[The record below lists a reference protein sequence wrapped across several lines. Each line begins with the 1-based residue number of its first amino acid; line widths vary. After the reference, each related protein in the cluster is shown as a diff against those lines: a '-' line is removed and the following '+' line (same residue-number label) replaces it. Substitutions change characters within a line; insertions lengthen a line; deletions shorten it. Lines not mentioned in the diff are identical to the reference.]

1 MAHTGPDPPSG
12 ISGAWQVARTV
23 TRSDGIRGLYK
34 GFGTVIAGMIPGRML
49 YMTGLESAKA
59 GSSAVLNK
67 FNLSDTATA
76 GAANFVAGAFGSLS
90 SQLVVVPID
99 VISQRLMI
107 QDNPRNPNLI
117 KSSASSSSSS
127 SSSMKLNGF
136 QMAKGIIS
144 KEGVGGLYRGFG
156 ASIATFVPSS
166 ALWWA
171 SYGAWQSILWHQV
184 DRWQNN
190 GTYTDNYINDNS
202 RNSRSIDNSLTDTM
216 SMMKMNQN
224 KKNDSKDGVDN
235 SNHQQQYRSDC
246 QLLMVQIAAGI
257 LTGCT
262 TGAITTPLDTI
273 KVRMQTMRTK
283 KGGGEGSGRGRGV
296 VTFRSVASELLKE
309 QGVPAFF
316 RGAFPRMTSMSVWG
330 TAMVSAYEFLKRLC
344 QK

>member
-1 MAHTGPDPPSG
+1 
-12 ISGAWQVARTV
+12 
-23 TRSDGIRGLYK
+23 
-34 GFGTVIAGMIPGRML
+34 MIPGRML

-59 GSSAVLNK
+59 GSSAILHK
-67 FNLSDTATA
+67 FNLSDTTTA
-76 GAANFVAGAFGSLS
+76 GAANFIAGAVGSLS
-90 SQLVVVPID
+90 SQLVVVPVD

-107 QDNPRNPNLI
+107 QDTPRNP
-117 KSSASSSSSS
+117 KSISPSYS
-127 SSSMKLNGF
+127 SSSMKLNGI

-171 SYGAWQSILWHQV
+171 SYGAWQSVLWHQV
-184 DRWQNN
+184 DRWQYTGPGPGPGNN
-190 GTYTDNYINDNS
+190 DGSDVDVDRSLND
-202 RNSRSIDNSLTDTM
+202 IGM
-216 SMMKMNQN
+216 PKMNQN
-224 KKNDSKDGVDN
+224 NCSSGREDVDDRRN
-235 SNHQQQYRSDC
+235 YQQKQYRSDG
-246 QLLMVQIAAGI
+246 QLLMVQVAAGI

-273 KVRMQTMRTK
+273 KVRMQTMRSI
-283 KGGGEGSGRGRGV
+283 KGGGEGSGGGRVV

-316 RGAFPRMTSMSVWG
+316 RGAFPRMMSMSVWG

>member
-1 MAHTGPDPPSG
+1 
-12 ISGAWQVARTV
+12 
-23 TRSDGIRGLYK
+23 
-34 GFGTVIAGMIPGRML
+34 MIPGRML
-49 YMTGLESAKA
+49 YMAGLESAKA
-59 GSSAVLNK
+59 GSSSILKK
-67 FNLSDTATA
+67 FNLSDTITA
-76 GAANFVAGAFGSLS
+76 GAANFIAGAFGSLS

-117 KSSASSSSSS
+117 TPSSSSSAS

-144 KEGVGGLYRGFG
+144 TEGVRGLYRGFG

-171 SYGAWQSILWHQV
+171 SYGTWQSVLWHQV
-184 DRWQNN
+184 DRWQDN
-190 GTYTDNYINDNS
+190 GTDTDNYINDNN
-202 RNSRSIDNSLTDTM
+202 NSSNSGIGRSLTDKI
-216 SMMKMNQN
+216 SMTKMNN
-224 KKNDSKDGVDN
+224 NNSREGVDN
-235 SNHQQQYRSDC
+235 SNHHQQQYRSDG
-246 QLLMVQIAAGI
+246 QLLMIQIASGI

-273 KVRMQTMRTK
+273 KVRMQTMRSK
-283 KGGGEGSGRGRGV
+283 KGGGGEGSGRGRGV

-309 QGVPAFF
+309 QGMPAFF
-316 RGAFPRMTSMSVWG
+316 RGAFPRMTSMSLWG